1 MGRTISKKPAAK
13 KIQDLYPEA
22 FTLAFNIEQF
32 ARRYGTT
39 PEELAEAILSSEDT
53 FERRMK
59 QPWKFTVHEITSIAR
74 LWGMTPAQLM
84 TEPKYIVEPVEV
96 LV

>member
-1 MGRTISKKPAAK
+1 MGRTISKKPAIK
-13 KIQDLYPEA
+13 KIEDLYPEA
-22 FTLAFNIEQF
+22 FTLAFNIESI

-39 PEELAEAILSSEDT
+39 QDELAQAILSSRDT

-59 QPWKFTVHEITSIAR
+59 HPWKFTVHEITSIAR

-84 TEPKYIVEPVEV
+84 IEPQYIVDPVEIR
-96 LV
+96 L